1 MVELL
6 VVMVILPI
14 VIGAIASAIIIS
26 MDSNSTVSNRLAGSV
41 NAQLTSAY
49 FVRDVQGAKEITTDQ
64 ALVSQSVYSQF
75 NPQVCAPAARTGFTL
90 VLGLY
95 RSPVSG
101 PSGAIVDQGLS
112 VAYWVAPSATG
123 VSQLMRYSC
132 TVAAPNWT
140 ATSPIAVVASDD
152 VATAKATIA
161 PPQFS
166 TAATTAW
173 TTTAAITA
181 LAGPPRTLPSGT
193 FQMDVASTAGFAFAA
208 AGSPITVVTTT
219 GPQTVTCTGIGTD
232 TTTNPPT
239 PDFTGCSGGVPN
251 SIILTNTTITQSAVS
266 GVQIAVAQ
274 QKSGYS
280 YSLVAT
286 PRVGVSGIGPGL
298 LPCLSKCSGPALLTL
313 GTNGGVTLQDT
324 AASLTVLNGGG
335 IVVDGGSISCG
346 GSNPGPNAAGGI
358 AATSSVA
365 NGCSTPA
372 STTPYVPDPLQNAV
386 PACFPAQPAPSGN
399 TSTKLNPGRYTSS
412 FPGSGNHTVEPGL
425 YELDGGF
432 SIGNNQTLTLDP
444 NAPAG
449 AGVLLYIPN
458 AGTGGCGTVTTAPS
472 VSMAA
477 GASVNLPPLSVYQS
491 ECYFGGGG
499 PNCGTATTSSGG
511 SAALGGVWLWQNLLN
526 TNPATLGGNSTGS
539 SAGLGYFPGA
549 AVTLYGTPG
558 AFTGSLIAASLTL
571 AGNSAIV
578 VTNT

>member
-26 MDSNSTVSNRLAGSV
+26 MSSNSTVSNRLAGSV

-49 FVRDVQGAKEITTDQ
+49 FVRDVQGAKEITTNQ

-75 NPQVCAPAARTGFTL
+75 NPQVCAPAARAGFTL

-95 RSPVSG
+95 RAPVAG
-101 PSGAIVDQGLS
+101 QNGTVIDQGLS
-112 VAYWVAPSATG
+112 VGYWVAPSATG

-140 ATSPIAVVASDD
+140 ATSPVAVVASDD

-166 TAATTAW
+166 TAATSAW

-181 LAGPPRTLPSGT
+181 LAGQPRTLPAA
-193 FQMDVASTAGFAFAA
+193 QMDVSTTAGFIFDAT
-208 AGSPITVVTTT
+208 AGSPITVITTT
-219 GPQTVTCTGIGTD
+219 GPQTVTCKGIGTD

-239 PDFTGCSGGVPN
+239 PDFTGCSGGIPN
-251 SIILTNTTITQSAVS
+251 STILTNATITQGAVS

-280 YSLVAT
+280 YSLVGT

-298 LPCLSKCSGPALLTL
+298 LPCLTKCSGPALLTL

-324 AASLTVLNGGG
+324 AAGLTVLNGGG
-335 IVVDGGSISCG
+335 IVVDGGSISCSG
-346 GSNPGPNAAGGI
+346 QNPGPNASGGI

-365 NGCSTPA
+365 NGCSTTV

-386 PACFPAQPAPSGN
+386 PSCFPTQPAPQGN
-399 TSTKLNPGRYTSS
+399 TSTKLNPGRYTTS
-412 FPGSGNHTVEPGL
+412 FPGSGSHTVEPGL

-432 SIGNNQTLTLDP
+432 SIGNNQSLTLDP
-444 NAPAG
+444 NAPSG
-449 AGVLLYIPN
+449 AGVLFYIPN
-458 AGTGGCGTVTTAPS
+458 AGTSCGAVTTAPS

-491 ECYFGGGG
+491 ECYFGSGGQ
-499 PNCGTATTSSGG
+499 NCGTAKTPSAG
-511 SAALGGVWLWQNLLN
+511 SAALGGVWIWQNVLN
-526 TNPATLGGNSTGS
+526 TNSATLGGNSTGS
-539 SAGLGYFPGA
+539 SAGLSYFPGA
-549 AVTLYGTPG
+549 PVTLYGTPG

-571 AGNSAIV
+571 AGNSAIT